1 MNGSAGYD
9 GRVAGSKRRVPS
21 TAKPKAPPRAA
32 TRAPESAGPELTD
45 TVVLARAQGLPA
57 VRLATSTTA
66 DTTWVPLPGQPP
78 PPALVA
84 FDAKFGPVRLPKRI
98 AKAVVLAADASSL
111 ILRRSIID
119 PILTA
124 HDVRSRWV
132 PVRVFA
138 SLTDDDALDEDW
150 GLLVVETSA
159 SLSQL
164 GAEVVAAPPPWPG
177 APPGRRVAALAPGA
191 PPLTTPL
198 VRAAECP
205 GLTLAT
211 RALYAALSA
220 ASNRG
225 LVAATPPYDLPNP
238 RFVPLHVTLSS

>member
-1 MNGSAGYD
+1 M
-9 GRVAGSKRRVPS
+9 
-21 TAKPKAPPRAA
+21 
-32 TRAPESAGPELTD
+32 
-45 TVVLARAQGLPA
+45 LARAQGLPA

-78 PPALVA
+78 PPELVA
-84 FDAKFGPVRLPKRI
+84 FDAKFGPVRLLKRI

-138 SLTDDDALDEDW
+138 SLTDDEALDEDW
-150 GLLVVETSA
+150 GLLVVETSVA
-159 SLSQL
+159 LSHL

-177 APPGRRVAALAPGA
+177 APPGRRVDALAPGA
-191 PPLTTPL
+191 PLTTPL

-211 RALYAALSA
+211 RALYAELSA
-220 ASNRG
+220 ATKRG
-225 LVAATPPYDLPNP
+225 LVAASPPYDLPNP